1 MCYNPSVSL
10 FTAIVEFI
18 LAGMMLLKYRW
29 ASTRYFFVAF
39 LMVLGAYQFTEFMLC
54 KTNSPELWAA
64 VGFVVYTFL
73 PALGL
78 HGTIRC
84 LKRKFNPFWLYI
96 LPVGFV
102 LLMMSY
108 PSFILVSQCQT
119 IFVTVR
125 NALFQVG
132 SFQQTLLFV
141 LYNLYY
147 AGFIF
152 LSCILCLV
160 DYKKEKNIN
169 RKKLLLIFPLSVVVM
184 SFPTL
189 VLIVIFPALDLH
201 TPSVL
206 CHFALLLALVGFIGV
221 RLEEKYTREHK
232 I

>member
-1 MCYNPSVSL
+1 MCYNPAVSL
-10 FTAIVEFI
+10 FTAIVEFA
-18 LAGMMLLKYRW
+18 LSGYMLLKYRL
-29 ASTRYFFVAF
+29 ASTRYFFAAF
-39 LMVLGAYQFTEFMLC
+39 LVVLGAYQFTEFMLC

-84 LKRKFNPFWLYI
+84 LGRKFNPLWLYVF
-96 LPVGFV
+96 PVFFV
-102 LLMMSY
+102 LFSLSY

-125 NALFQVG
+125 NSLFQIG
-132 SFQQTLLFV
+132 GLQQTLLFA
-141 LYNLYY
+141 LYSLYY

-160 DYKKEKNIN
+160 DYKKEENIN
-169 RKKLLLIFPLSVVVM
+169 RKKLLLIFPLSVVLM

-189 VLIVIFPALDLH
+189 VLIVIFPALDLRP
-201 TPSVL
+201 PSVL
-206 CHFALLLALVGFIGV
+206 CHFALLLVLTGFAGV
-221 RLEEKYTREHK
+221 RLEEKYVKEGK